1 VKICWNSDQN
11 TAFAMNN
18 GMKARTR
25 VRSIA
30 ATFEL
35 VSITTK
41 YATDAA
47 TMTPVVTC
55 DRFDSLTKPV
65 TKATA
70 IITTMAA
77 PIPITQPVALR
88 GNGFGTF
95 RPCVPRLRRN
105 ATYCASPS
113 AMPTAAAPK
122 P

>member
-1 VKICWNSDQN
+1 VKIRWNSDQN

-55 DRFDSLTKPV
+55 ERLDSLTNPV
-65 TKATA
+65 
-70 IITTMAA
+70 
-77 PIPITQPVALR
+77 
-88 GNGFGTF
+88 
-95 RPCVPRLRRN
+95 RN
-105 ATYCASPS
+105 ATTIA
-113 AMPTAAAPK
+113 AMTITTIPTTQ
-122 P
+122 